1 MTFSVM
7 GVGTCLLA
15 RGSSWSGPWAS
26 PPYSLEFEEN
36 LTASCVAL
44 DATQVKSG
52 LLWEQ
57 LAEFNSRMAGSSPPF
72 FFHSPRSLSSQSLF
86 VFFFTVLEVELE
98 KVHHWASQVIEYV
111 EAHGLS
117 HVECLDNI
125 PWCVRDMVEV
135 SIHRG
140 WSYP

>member
-44 DATQVKSG
+44 DATQVKPG
-52 LLWEQ
+52 LLREQ

-72 FFHSPRSLSSQSLF
+72 SFTPLALYQANPFVCFSLQF
-86 VFFFTVLEVELE
+86 
-98 KVHHWASQVIEYV
+98 WR
-111 EAHGLS
+111 LS
-117 HVECLDNI
+117 
-125 PWCVRDMVEV
+125 
-135 SIHRG
+135 
-140 WSYP
+140 